1 MGYQTQLQELGRGL
15 REARSAKGWSQ
26 RRLSAQS
33 GVTQAN
39 ISKIENGQV
48 DLQVSSLME
57 LARFLDLELTLAPR
71 QATPAIEAIIRET
84 SAARVPAQVAR
95 DVERINTAAR
105 DMADRLEGPLAEAP
119 ASLRDTVQRVLDAS
133 HFLRLSGTSY
143 AAPFA
148 ARELSRIAN
157 QVTAAQKLLTP
168 TVKAQIDFVRRNP
181 KTIEEA
187 QKRLAEATRSLAV
200 LRNTVVHQTTDEQR
214 PAYVLDDDET
224 M

>member
-1 MGYQTQLQELGRGL
+1 MQELGRGL

-95 DVERINTAAR
+95 DVERINTAAL

>member
-95 DVERINTAAR
+95 DVERINTAAL

>member
-1 MGYQTQLQELGRGL
+1 LQELGRGL

-95 DVERINTAAR
+95 DVERINTAAL

>member
-1 MGYQTQLQELGRGL
+1 MRYQTQLQELGRGL

>member
-1 MGYQTQLQELGRGL
+1 MRYQTQLQELGRGL

-95 DVERINTAAR
+95 DVERINTAAL